1 MRAFRVAAGLMMG
14 ALGLLSIFL
23 VIQRATPPGNSE
35 AATIVTSAR
44 APDIV
49 TQGPVSGLVILAVVV
64 TALFA
69 ILAITVTLALL
80 NKSSTLK
87 SRTRNGLR
95 LNTMNFLSRISYT
108 ASGDADVGH
117 RQPRRTFGQIVDDL
131 FSGLGSHKRAPSV
144 PFPC

>member
-14 ALGLLSIFL
+14 VLGMLGIFL
-23 VIQRATPPGNSE
+23 AISTVTSQGNSE
-35 AATIVTSAR
+35 AATTVASAR

-64 TALFA
+64 AAFT
-69 ILAITVTLALL
+69 ILAIIVTLALFT
-80 NKSSTLK
+80 KRSTLK
-87 SRTRNGLR
+87 SRTRYGLR
-95 LNTMNFLSRISYT
+95 PSTMNFLSRISFS

-117 RQPRRTFGQIVDDL
+117 RQPRLTFRQFLDDL
-131 FSGLGSHKRAPSV
+131 GLGSHKHAPSV